1 MEGKSD
7 NGEQKKASRL
17 EFGKAAFGCISA
29 VAVACISGTVALVTN
44 WETVQKFLGSFS
56 TSSTLFTDEFSNP
69 DSGWDRY
76 RDETTGNITD
86 YENGSYRIY
95 VNEPNT
101 DLFSNPGKSY
111 SDVIIKAT
119 VQYLGGPEDNIFGV
133 LCRYQDV
140 DNYYELVL
148 SNDGYYGIGRTVGG
162 QFNWL
167 GTEKMQVSDAI
178 HTGGATNI
186 IQAECKKDTLV
197 LSANGHQ
204 LMSVRDTDL
213 PDSGDIGLIAGS
225 GDEAGVDISFDHLT
239 VKKP

>member
-1 MEGKSD
+1 MEVRVD
-7 NGEQKKASRL
+7 HNEQKKANHL
-17 EFGKAAFGCISA
+17 EVGKAALGCISA

-56 TSSTLFTDEFSNP
+56 TSPILFTDEFSDP

-86 YENGSYRIY
+86 YENGSYHIY
-95 VNEPNT
+95 VNEPNV
-101 DLFSNPGKSY
+101 DLYGNPGKSF

-133 LCRYQDV
+133 MCRYQDV

-148 SNDGYYGIGRTVGG
+148 SNDGYYGIGKEVGG
-162 QFNWL
+162 QFTWL
-167 GTEKMQVSDAI
+167 GADKMQASDAI
-178 HTGGATNI
+178 HTGGATNL
-186 IQAECKKDTLV
+186 IQAECVKDSLT
-197 LSANGHQ
+197 LSANGHK
-204 LMSVRDTDL
+204 LMSIRDTDL
-213 PDSGDIGLIAGS
+213 PGPGDIGLMAGS
-225 GDEAGVDISFDHLT
+225 GDQTGVDISFDHFS